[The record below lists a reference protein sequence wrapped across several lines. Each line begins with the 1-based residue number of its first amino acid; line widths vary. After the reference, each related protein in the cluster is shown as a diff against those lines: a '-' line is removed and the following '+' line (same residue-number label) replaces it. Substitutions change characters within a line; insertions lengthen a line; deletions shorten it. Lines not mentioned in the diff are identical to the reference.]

1 MVIVRGGAVTAGSNQ
16 QKDSR
21 RAHGALGQG
30 GKMDDLLQ
38 FVPEDQRDS
47 FAEVAKGYVKADD
60 DVLYETVKGKPQLF
74 NRIIEK
80 PLQTRYETWK
90 EKELP
95 GIIEQER
102 DRLMKEINPEETPAE
117 KRLRELEQKLADKE
131 RKETE
136 YERRAT
142 LREQY
147 KDVAPDVAEK
157 LYALD
162 DDSVSAVM
170 EYTKALRSKIDELE
184 KVQKYGG
191 KPPAGGGKG
200 DGKAISEA
208 EYAKMAP
215 KEQFAF
221 VTGGGQIE

>member
-1 MVIVRGGAVTAGSNQ
+1 
-16 QKDSR
+16 
-21 RAHGALGQG
+21 
-30 GKMDDLLQ
+30 MDDLLQ
-38 FVPEDQRDS
+38 FVPEEKQDEFRTVAEGYIKRDPEAISELIANDQRLHD
-47 FAEVAKGYVKADD
+47 
-60 DVLYETVKGKPQLF
+60 
-74 NRIIEK
+74 RILDK
-80 PLQTRYETWK
+80 PLKTR
-90 EKELP
+90 
-95 GIIEQER
+95 EQNLRENEFPKLLESRLQEER
-102 DRLMKEINPEETPAE
+102 DKLMKELNPEESPAE

-170 EYTKALRSKIDELE
+170 EYTKGLRSKIDELE

-200 DGKAISEA
+200 GAKVISEA
-208 EYAKMAP
+208 EYNEMSP
-215 KEQFAF
+215 KEQYAYI
-221 VTGGGQIE
+221 TGGGQLE